1 MVGVHPI
8 RQVVVTHFAS
18 HFKAGRWERPGVDNL
33 QFRRLT
39 VLEGGSVIKPFS
51 MEEVRVAVWD
61 CDSYKSLGPDGINFG
76 FIKEFWLKLQ
86 VDIMRFISEFHRNGK
101 LTKGINS
108 TFIALN
114 PKVASPQRLNDFR
127 PISLVGCLYKI
138 LVKVLANRLRMVIG
152 IVISESQTAFVID
165 RQILDGIFIANEL
178 VDEARKAKRE
188 LLLFKVDFKKACDSV
203 DWGYLDVVMGRM
215 SFPFLWRKWIKE
227 NVFTATATVLLNGS
241 PIDEF
246 PLERGLRQ
254 RDPLSPYLFLIAA
267 EGLDVL
273 MQAMMAS
280 NVFTGYQCGTHEPLS
295 ISHLQFADD
304 TLLLGA

>member
-1 MVGVHPI
+1 M
-8 RQVVVTHFAS
+8 
-18 HFKAGRWERPGVDNL
+18 L
-33 QFRRLT
+33 M
-39 VLEGGSVIKPFS
+39 GSVIF
-51 MEEVRVAVWD
+51 
-61 CDSYKSLGPDGINFG
+61 
-76 FIKEFWLKLQ
+76 
-86 VDIMRFISEFHRNGK
+86 
-101 LTKGINS
+101 
-108 TFIALN
+108 
-114 PKVASPQRLNDFR
+114 
-127 PISLVGCLYKI
+127 
-138 LVKVLANRLRMVIG
+138 
-152 IVISESQTAFVID
+152 ESHNAFVKDI
-165 RQILDGIFIANEL
+165 QILDRILIVNEV
-178 VDEARKAKRE
+178 VDGARHPKKE
-188 LLLFKVDFKKACDSV
+188 LLLLKVDFEDDSV
-203 DWGYLDVVMGRM
+203 DWGYLDAVMGRM

-280 NVFTGYQCGTHEPLS
+280 NVFTGYQFGTHEPLS